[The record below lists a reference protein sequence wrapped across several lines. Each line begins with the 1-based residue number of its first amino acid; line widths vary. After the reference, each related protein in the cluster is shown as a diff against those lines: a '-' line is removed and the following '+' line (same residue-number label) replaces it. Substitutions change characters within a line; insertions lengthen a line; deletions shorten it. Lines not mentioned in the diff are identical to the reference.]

1 MAENTEPKKF
11 TRSQTAYKGAKSE
24 VQKLIKE
31 SLTLERQVQH
41 MKNRQLRSNGLGI
54 HEALLER
61 VKALAS

>member
-1 MAENTEPKKF
+1 MAEITEPKKI
-11 TRSQTAYKGAKSE
+11 TRSQSAFKSAKPE

-41 MKNRQLRSNGLGI
+41 MKNRQLRSSGQGI

-61 VKALAS
+61 VKSLTS

>member
-1 MAENTEPKKF
+1 MADNPESKKL
-11 TRSQTAYKGAKSE
+11 TRSQTAYKGARTE

-41 MKNRQLRSNGLGI
+41 MKNRQLRSSGRGI